1 MTEHAIDEL
10 VRVVS
15 AESFSEQAH
24 GAGHR
29 VVLSEK
35 RAGPY
40 RKTIFGGL
48 IGRRGEV
55 HYFVK
60 QFTVPKQVQGW
71 KFRWSEGTNAVEL
84 DFDTSFVIQAN
95 EDVQAYRLVEALS
108 GAPTPGEVLYHLIS
122 GALND
127 EMTTLLER
135 LKRDDNL
142 LDIFQRTST
151 GIGESAELDQ
161 GVSERVRRA
170 LGGAHFRIGLQLR
183 NVPPLQVEVSRT
195 APNADHF
202 TLADSSRNR
211 MAETTALLRL
221 SNYQAYRKSGLKGDA
236 EVRAAMSRAI
246 GEAVKELLFA
256 RRYYDVVQHFS
267 RGDDSIEKQ
276 MRRRIEE
283 EARTIGFKVQMFQ
296 SLPDIAALKLLEP
309 VRVDIA
315 ADQQKYELMNA
326 VGQVQFAVSLQTRLG
341 PNVSRLHLLI
351 VPDALD
357 VHQPIAD
364 RVRQIC
370 RDVVQ
375 RFDHQDF
382 NLHFEDKVKPAL
394 EDAIVKRLGEYG
406 LESEIVNIRQ
416 APTEDALRF
425 KALRGQTVDFQAEI
439 KPQYNRGEADMVPI
453 TGTIEVVDMTAN
465 GWQQFESKD
474 FGYRTD
480 STLTE
485 MRMRAMAT
493 RLEVPILPGEW
504 SAEERRSVAIMLELA
519 DIRQRVKNVL
529 EGRMA
534 MGPDL
539 AQHWT
544 SASNDTQIVAWAE
557 RLAGDAIRKEF
568 GLSIEVRAL
577 RRLETDADVTALT
590 TRKAKHAVVREAAL
604 DEARLALE
612 HERKEREVLDSN
624 RIALIKGLGARERE
638 ALDDPESSEGREVA
652 ERLRRELDKG
662 TRKPRLSAERASSAL
677 APKSAPTTR
686 DDLPW
691 LPAPDSAGASHRDT
705 DDAQPPPSRR
715 R

>member
-1 MTEHAIDEL
+1 MTEHVIDEL

-29 VVLSEK
+29 VVLADK

-40 RKTIFGGL
+40 RKTLFGGL

-84 DFDTSFVIQAN
+84 DFDASFIIQAN

-108 GAPTPGEVLYHLIS
+108 GAPTPGEVLYQLIS

-127 EMTTLLER
+127 EMTTLRER

-142 LDIFQRTST
+142 LDMFQRTST

-161 GVSERVRRA
+161 GVSARVRRA

-202 TLADSSRNR
+202 TLADSSRDR
-211 MAETTALLRL
+211 TAETTALLRL
-221 SNYQAYRKSGLKGDA
+221 ANYQAYRKSGLKGDA

-267 RGDDSIEKQ
+267 RGNDSIESQ
-276 MRRRIEE
+276 MRRRIED

-309 VRVDIA
+309 VRVDID
-315 ADQQKYELMNA
+315 ADQQKYELRNA

-357 VHQPIAD
+357 VKQPIAD

-394 EDAIVKRLGEYG
+394 EDAIVKRLAEYG

-439 KPQYNRGEADMVPI
+439 KPQYNRGEADIVPI
-453 TGTIEVVDMTAN
+453 TGTIEVVDMTAT
-465 GWQQFESKD
+465 GWEQFENKD
-474 FGYRTD
+474 FGYRSE

-485 MRMRAMAT
+485 TRMRAMAT
-493 RLEVPILPGEW
+493 RLEVQVPPGAW
-504 SAEERRSVAIMLELA
+504 SAEERRSIAIMLELA

-544 SASNDTQIVAWAE
+544 NASNDSQIVAWAE

-568 GLSIEVRAL
+568 GLSIEVRTL
-577 RRLETDADVTALT
+577 RRLDTDADAGPFTA
-590 TRKAKHAVVREAAL
+590 
-604 DEARLALE
+604 
-612 HERKEREVLDSN
+612 
-624 RIALIKGLGARERE
+624 
-638 ALDDPESSEGREVA
+638 P
-652 ERLRRELDKG
+652 
-662 TRKPRLSAERASSAL
+662 
-677 APKSAPTTR
+677 
-686 DDLPW
+686 
-691 LPAPDSAGASHRDT
+691 
-705 DDAQPPPSRR
+705 
-715 R
+715 